1 MSRYYRDPAT
11 GNEIPIAGMRDLQDV
26 KNLMLELCYPIGSM
40 YMSTVNVSP
49 ATFLGGTWIQHS
61 GYMLR
66 GATSG
71 VTAGQQTKDGGS
83 DTVTL
88 TGAQSGLKG
97 HGHGFTQ
104 PTVNGG
110 ATNTGYMSAN
120 NPHSHGVSPGGV
132 ILGANT
138 SGKGNYQPAATNW
151 GATNSNMGWNSI
163 SGADVNHYHGQVAHT
178 HSVSG
183 GAVSDAG
190 ASNATSA
197 HSVLPNYK
205 NVYIWERT
213 A

>member
-1 MSRYYRDPAT
+1 MSRYYRDPIT
-11 GNEIPIAGMRDLQDV
+11 GNETPIAGMRNLQDV

-49 ATFLGGTWIQHS
+49 ATFLGGTWISHS

-71 VTAGQQTKDGGS
+71 VTAGQQAKDGGS

-110 ATNTGYMSAN
+110 ATNTGWISSD
-120 NPHSHGVSPGGV
+120 HSHSTTLYKAGSAGNGTGTAFSTYMNLAGSGSYGTSGVS
-132 ILGANT
+132 A
-138 SGKGNYQPAATNW
+138 
-151 GATNSNMGWNSI
+151 
-163 SGADVNHYHGQVAHT
+163 NHYHSQVAHT

-183 GAVSDAG
+183 GAVSDAA
-190 ASNATSA
+190 ASDATSS
-197 HSVLPNYK
+197 HSVVPNYK